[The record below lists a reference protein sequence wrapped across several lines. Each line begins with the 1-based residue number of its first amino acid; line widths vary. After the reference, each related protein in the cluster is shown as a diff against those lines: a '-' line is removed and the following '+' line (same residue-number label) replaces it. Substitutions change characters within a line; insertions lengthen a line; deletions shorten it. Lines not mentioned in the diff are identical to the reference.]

1 MQIVLATHNRGKMK
15 EMSSILAHLP
25 VKLLTLDDFPQIG
38 EIPETGETLKENAFI
53 KAETV
58 HQKTGL
64 PALAD
69 DTGLEVDALDGAPG
83 VHSSRYDGET
93 ATFEDNCRKMLQ
105 EMDGIPAEERT
116 ARFHTVIAFV
126 SDSGNEWTEGMVEGR
141 ILEKKQGDGGFGYD
155 PLFYYPPLKK
165 TFAELN
171 SEQKNNIS
179 HRGKALRNFCQIL
192 EKRILTNNSQT

>member
-179 HRGKALRNFCQIL
+179 HRGKALRNFCRIL

>member
-1 MQIVLATHNRGKMK
+1 LQIILATHNRGKMK

-93 ATFEDNCRKMLQ
+93 ATFEDNCRKMMQ

-126 SDSGNEWTEGMVEGR
+126 SNSGNEWTEGMVEGR

>member
-1 MQIVLATHNRGKMK
+1 MQIILATHNRGKMK

-93 ATFEDNCRKMLQ
+93 ATFEDNCRKMMQ

-141 ILEKKQGDGGFGYD
+141 ILENKRGDGGFGYD

>member
-1 MQIVLATHNRGKMK
+1 MQIILATHNRGKMK
-15 EMSSILAHLP
+15 EMSSILVHLP
-25 VKLLTLDDFPQIG
+25 VTLLTLDDFPQIG

-93 ATFEDNCRKMLQ
+93 ATFEDNCRKMMQ

>member
-1 MQIVLATHNRGKMK
+1 MQIILATHNRGKMK

-105 EMDGIPAEERT
+105 EMDGIPSEERT

-192 EKRILTNNSQT
+192 EKRIVTNNSQT